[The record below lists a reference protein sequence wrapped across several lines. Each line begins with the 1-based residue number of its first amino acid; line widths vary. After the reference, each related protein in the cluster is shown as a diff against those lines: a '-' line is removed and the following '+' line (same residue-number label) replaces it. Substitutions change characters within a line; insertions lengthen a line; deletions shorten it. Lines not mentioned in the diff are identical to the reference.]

1 MDITA
6 TWPIGQ
12 IRRTSAAFLAALL
25 LFTGLTATPGAAQE
39 TGRFVTVILQGFK
52 LGAAHDAV
60 KSVEGRVTQEF
71 PIINGVS
78 ARVRTTDID
87 ELRQM
92 PGILNVQRDTK
103 VEFQGKP
110 DYRVPQR
117 IQKVVRADKLWSQGI
132 TGAGA
137 TVALIDTG
145 VYADHPDLAG
155 RVTHCE
161 DLTHE
166 RNTEA
171 HCADTFGHGTF
182 MAGLIAGNGTASGGV
197 YKGAAPEAE
206 IVSVKVAGF
215 DGSADVTNILAGI
228 QWAVANKDVYGID
241 VMSLSVGTD
250 STVGTRLS
258 PLSFAVERA
267 WAAGIAVVVSA
278 GNRGPE
284 TGTVT
289 SPADNPYVITVGASN
304 DQGTSSSINDDVVP
318 VFSGRGPT
326 AEGLAKPD
334 VVSPGVSTVSL
345 RSPGSYID
353 QNFGS
358 TASVGDHYFKGTGTS
373 MATAT
378 VAGAV
383 AQILQHNPRLT
394 PDQIKYRLMDTARP
408 IATTDPNLAGE
419 GLIDSYA
426 AATSPST
433 GLANVGLTPSTGL
446 GSIDAAR
453 GSLDVWVETPGGSV
467 ALDGEITAQ
476 TNPEAIDPTNPLG
489 LIAYDP
495 VTFTSTGWDGSK
507 WSGSKWST
515 DEWAGSKWSG
525 AEFQATTW
533 DGSKW
538 SGSKWSNADW
548 DGSKWSNID
557 WDGSKWSGSKWSTAW
572 YAAAWD

>member
-1 MDITA
+1 MDNTA
-6 TWPIGQ
+6 AWPIGR
-12 IRRTSAAFLAALL
+12 IRRSSAAFLAVLL
-25 LFTGLTATPGAAQE
+25 LFSGLATSPGAAE
-39 TGRFVTVILQGFK
+39 EAGRFVTVILQGFK
-52 LGAAHDAV
+52 LGAAHEAV
-60 KSVEGRVTQEF
+60 KSVDGRVIQEL
-71 PIINGVS
+71 PIIDGVS
-78 ARVRTTDID
+78 ARVRSTDID
-87 ELRQM
+87 ELRAH
-92 PGILNVQRDTK
+92 PGIFNVQRNAT

-117 IQKVVRADKLWSQGI
+117 IQKVVGADKLWKEGI
-132 TGAGA
+132 TGAGT

-145 VYADHPDLAG
+145 VYAQHPDLVG
-155 RVTHCE
+155 RVAHCE

-182 MAGLIAGNGTASGGV
+182 MAGLIAGDGSASDGV
-197 YKGAAPEAE
+197 YTGSAPEAE

-228 QWAVANKDVYGID
+228 QWAVGHKDVYGID

-250 STVGTRLS
+250 STMGTRLS

-284 TGTVT
+284 LGTVT

-304 DQGTSSSINDDVVP
+304 DQGSTGSINDDVVP

-353 QNFGS
+353 QHFGA
-358 TASVGDHYFKGTGTS
+358 TATVGGHYFKGTGTS
-373 MATAT
+373 MSTAT

-383 AQILQHNPRLT
+383 AQMLHRNPELS
-394 PDQIKYRLMDTARP
+394 PDQIKFRLMETARP
-408 IATTDPNLAGE
+408 IATTDPNLAGK

-426 AATSPST
+426 AATSSST
-433 GLANVGLTPSTGL
+433 GVANVGLTPSTGL

-453 GSLDVWVETPGGSV
+453 GSLDIWVETPAGSA
-467 ALDGEITAQ
+467 ALDGEVTAQ
-476 TNPEAIDPTNPLG
+476 TSPEAIEPLNPLG
-489 LIAYDP
+489 LIAYDS
-495 VTFTSTGWDGSK
+495 VTFTSSGWDATR
-507 WSGSKWST
+507 WNATRWNT
-515 DEWAGSKWSG
+515 EEWMATRWNG
-525 AEFQATTW
+525 AEFEATRW
-533 DGSKW
+533 
-538 SGSKWSNADW
+538 NATRWNGTRWNNSDW
-548 DGSKWSNID
+548 DATRWNTTD
-557 WDGSKWSGSKWSTAW
+557 WDATRWNATRWNTAW
-572 YAAAWD
+572 YAVAWN